1 MNDLLAGYED
11 QFKIKNVIDFD
22 NAKGATI
29 AAEVN
34 MLKQASEQQMD
45 LAMRKEQSLTHG
57 ESIDNYMDMDQ
68 CERAEK
74 KIDR

>member
-1 MNDLLAGYED
+1 MDDLLSGYED
-11 QFKIKNVIDFD
+11 QFDIKGVIDFD
-22 NAKGATI
+22 KTKGATI

-34 MLKQASEQQMD
+34 MLKQASEQQLD
-45 LAMRKEQSLTHG
+45 IAMRKEQSLSHG
-57 ESIDNYMDMDQ
+57 ESIDNFMDMDQ